1 MFRKSKKGLFDQSTS
16 ARFNA
21 QNIRAVKKV
30 RKPRWFIPLGFGV
43 VGAWDSY
50 PEWQRD
56 LFYSAI
62 DLDQFV
68 NQFWANLRE
77 SRKGTP
83 LDDGRTNVTQTDF
96 AIAAALYGQLKSV
109 DDNYEKRIPTENV
122 DFANAPVIKPKKM
135 LLTYRGILIEVD
147 NDKEFDGNFLKN
159 LAEHLNFN
167 KKIGFKL
174 PITISIAKQG
184 TKTFEGKHLG
194 FSEDGSFVGGE
205 ASRDDYGGLRI
216 MLFNQLHNLEQQ
228 TELGLDDKKTNGYV
242 NALEQVFFRELG
254 PLWDRCICCEVRIC
268 SVIVR
273 SY

>member
-1 MFRKSKKGLFDQSTS
+1 MFRKSKMGFFDQSTL
-16 ARFNA
+16 ARLDALNL
-21 QNIRAVKKV
+21 RPVKKV
-30 RKPRWFIPLGFGV
+30 KKPKWFIPPGFVV

-68 NQFWANLRE
+68 NEFWANLRE
-77 SRKGTP
+77 SWKGTP
-83 LDDGRTNVTQTDF
+83 LDDGRTNVTQADF

-109 DDNYEKRIPTENV
+109 DDNYEKRIPTKNV
-122 DFANAPVIKPKKM
+122 DFVNAPVIKPKKM
-135 LLTYRGILIEVD
+135 LLQYRGILIEVD

-159 LAEHLNFN
+159 LKEHLDFN
-167 KKIGFKL
+167 KKVGFKL

-194 FSEDGSFVGGE
+194 FSEDGSYVGGE
-205 ASRDDYGGLRI
+205 ASLNEHGGLRI

-228 TELGLDDKKTNGYV
+228 TELGLDDKNGKGKVVHPEGYV
-242 NALEQVFFRELG
+242 NALEQVFFREMG
-254 PLWDRCICCEVRIC
+254 PIWCRE
-268 SVIVR
+268 
-273 SY
+273 